1 MPLKTKTVAAKPQ
14 RNILILSASVGGGHL
29 RAAEAVELAL
39 RQIAPHGAIRN
50 VDVLTLANKAFRRV
64 YGKGYFDFASLAP
77 HLLGYMYDR
86 LDSPR
91 IKAGKVA
98 APDRLRIAFQKLNM
112 RPFLKLLRSEAWD
125 IVLSTHFLSAEI
137 ISALRL
143 SGNISVPQVIVTTD
157 FMAHRM
163 WVQEPCEH
171 FFAACDESAAYLNFW
186 GVPQERITVSGIPI
200 HPVFSHRRDRVE
212 CLTALR
218 LRGDRPIV
226 LILSGGFG
234 IGPIEEILQ
243 AVLTIE
249 IPLEIVVVCGR
260 NSELREKLSE
270 QQPPRRHHVLILGY
284 VTEIDRFMT
293 AADVIISKPGGLTSA
308 EILACGSVLAIVN
321 PIPGQESRNSDF
333 LLENGAAV
341 KIGLLATLPYK
352 LSALLNDHHRLIRI
366 KTNARRLAH
375 PRAAFIVAD
384 KVLSMIKP
392 ETPTD
397 RKRSRA

>member
-1 MPLKTKTVAAKPQ
+1 VATKVKKK
-14 RNILILSASVGGGHL
+14 ILILSASVGSGHL
-29 RAAEAVELAL
+29 RAAEALELAL
-39 RQIAPHGAIRN
+39 LQLAPHAAIRN
-50 VDVLTLANKAFRRV
+50 IDALTLANKAFRRV
-64 YGKGYFDFASLAP
+64 YGKGYFDIASLAP

-86 LDSPR
+86 LDSPKIR
-91 IKAGKVA
+91 GGKSA

-112 RPFLKLLRSEAWD
+112 RPFLELLRSEAWD
-125 IVLSTHFLSAEI
+125 IVVNTHFLSAEI

-143 SGNISVPQVIVTTD
+143 SGNISVPQVTVTTD

-163 WVQEPCEH
+163 WVQKPCEH

-200 HPVFSHRRDRVE
+200 HPIFSHCRDRVE
-212 CLTALR
+212 CLNSLR

-234 IGPIEEILQ
+234 VGPVEEILQ
-243 AVLTIE
+243 AVLTIAL
-249 IPLEIVVVCGR
+249 PLEIVVGCGR
-260 NSELREKLSE
+260 NADLREKLLE
-270 QQPPRRHHVLILGY
+270 QQPPHRHHIQILGY
-284 VTEIDRFMT
+284 TTEIDRFMT
-293 AADVIISKPGGLTSA
+293 AADVVISKPGGLTSA

-321 PIPGQESRNSDF
+321 PIPGQESRNSDY

-352 LSALLNDHHRLIRI
+352 LSTLLNAPHRLMRL

-375 PRAAFIVAD
+375 PRAAFTVAD

-392 ETPTD
+392 EMPTD